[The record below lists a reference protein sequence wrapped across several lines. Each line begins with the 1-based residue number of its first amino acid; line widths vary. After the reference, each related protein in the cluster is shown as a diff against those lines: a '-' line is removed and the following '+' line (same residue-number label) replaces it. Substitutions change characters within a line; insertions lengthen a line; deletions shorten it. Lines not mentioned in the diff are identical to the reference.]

1 MHQITDDI
9 RQQLNIPRYDI
20 NDDTSLSMTKDTP
33 PVQNGL
39 DDDLE
44 KYINLNRNKHVHE
57 GPMDM
62 EADVG
67 LSNTLEFESLKSKTS
82 KVSTEPSADTY
93 NFKSTEDDDVY
104 STIRSD
110 MNNTT
115 NLTDTQALRTY
126 QASINEQEEL
136 EEGEIPPESV
146 GAVEAGSKVTVREI
160 HDVSERDE
168 DDGGDDYEDDDDD
181 YGDDDYEDD
190 GDDEQ
195 DEDGHHTTEPTATYR
210 TDDDDD
216 F

>member
-20 NDDTSLSMTKDTP
+20 NDDTSLSMTKNSQ

-44 KYINLNRNKHVHE
+44 KYIKQNRNKHVNQ

-62 EADVG
+62 EADIG

-115 NLTDTQALRTY
+115 NLTDTLALRTY

-146 GAVEAGSKVTVREI
+146 GTVEPGSKVTVREI
-160 HDVSERDE
+160 HDVSGRDE